1 MTNNFTFF
9 ESYYE
14 SVEHLDAEIKA
25 EFFDLLFKYALR
37 DEDASNNATP
47 IVKALFIM
55 AKPNLDKSKA
65 RREAGKQGG
74 SKPKQTASKPKQ
86 TLSDKEKEKEK
97 EKDKEIIKEIVDDL
111 NLVCGT
117 KFKSSSDA
125 TASSIRARLSEK
137 YTLEDFKKVHRVKF
151 DEWKDTE
158 MVKHLNPSTLY
169 RPSNFEKYVN
179 QAYHVKT
186 SEGGIT
192 W

>member
-1 MTNNFTFF
+1 MTNHFTFF

-25 EFFDLLFKYALR
+25 EFFDLLFRYALR
-37 DEDASNNATP
+37 DEEPTSDATA
-47 IVKALFIM
+47 IAKALFIM

-74 SKPKQTASKPKQ
+74 SKPKQTQSKPKQ
-86 TLSDKEKEKEK
+86 TPSDKD
-97 EKDKEIIKEIVDDL
+97 KDKDKDIIGDVVKDL

-117 KFKSSSDA
+117 KFRITSKE
-125 TASSIRARLSEK
+125 TTSSIRARLSEG
-137 YTLEDFKKVHRVKF
+137 YSLDDFKKVHRVKY
-151 DEWKDTE
+151 DEWNNTDMSKY
-158 MVKHLNPSTLY
+158 LNPSTLY

-179 QAYHVKT
+179 QVHEVK
-186 SEGGIT
+186 EQVGGVT